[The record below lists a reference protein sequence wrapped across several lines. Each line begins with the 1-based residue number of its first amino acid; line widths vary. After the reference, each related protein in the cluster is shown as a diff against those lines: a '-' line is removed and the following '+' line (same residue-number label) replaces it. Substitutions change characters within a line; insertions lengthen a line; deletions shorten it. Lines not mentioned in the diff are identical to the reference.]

1 MVTGQPTVIA
11 GQASSI
17 VLDTLSRI
25 GDAQGFW
32 TGYARF
38 VLAAAMVMQRPGKRV
53 PVTVLCKQI
62 LTWPENPGRRG
73 RIIGGSSAEEAI
85 RLTIQSIMADVQAAA
100 HKAQNGTEGGL
111 SGKMADVS
119 CRCVSVR

>member
-1 MVTGQPTVIA
+1 LPTDQR
-11 GQASSI
+11 G
-17 VLDTLSRI
+17 
-25 GDAQGFW
+25 
-32 TGYARF
+32 
-38 VLAAAMVMQRPGKRV
+38 VLAMM
-53 PVTVLCKQI
+53 
-62 LTWPENPGRRG
+62 PGRRG

-111 SGKMADVS
+111 SAGKMADVS